1 MYNNPSVDILIVEDS
16 LTQALRLQDSLEKHN
31 FNTQIANNGKSG
43 LELLKQKTFTL
54 VISDIIMPEMDGYE
68 LCRKIKNDND
78 LKDMPVILL
87 TSLSDPQDVIEALG
101 CGADNFVTKPYN
113 EKFLISRIHNILVN
127 RELRLSGMS
136 ELGIEIVFAGKK
148 HFITSNRMQI
158 IDLLFSTYENAIQKN
173 SELEQVNRELVM
185 TQRELEQKN
194 NELARLNE
202 QKNYFLGMAAH
213 DLRNPMGAIYN
224 TTELLIDEDLG
235 PLNDEQKDMI
245 SAVKSASEFML
256 NLVNDFLDIAHIES
270 GQLKLKQKPENIIH
284 LIEKN
289 VFFNNDFAKKK
300 QIKLDL
306 EYDKNITF
314 PLIKLDSSKFQQVM
328 NNLVTNAIKFTHVD
342 GIVKVILKKQKDS
355 ILIAVKDNGQG
366 IPEKEIE
373 NLFAPFQRT
382 SVKSTAGE
390 KSTGLGLSIVKK
402 IIDEH
407 NGEIWVESEV
417 GKGSTFYISLPLS
430 EVPVSKP
437 AKPETKKDND
447 SKSKVPA
454 EHYRPIA
461 LKTARILLVEDNITS
476 RKVALK
482 MLEKKGFNVD
492 TAVNGQEAIEK
503 LKVKNYGLVLMDIHM
518 PEMDGFEAI
527 KIIRDPSSSVMN
539 HQIPVVAMTATTLD
553 IDKSKDKIFDAGM
566 NDFLMKPMH
575 RQKLFEKI
583 EKYIAP
589 PETNDK
595 RINISDLSDKKI
607 FNPDMLFS
615 QVEEDDLL
623 YYDILRRYQSKVPKY
638 IDRLHSAIVQKEN
651 EYILKIMNTIKEESE
666 TVGATIIHSLIEKM
680 EPMLEA
686 GDYDQLSMH
695 TYTLHEALD
704 RINFL
709 VNQQLQK
716 ME

>member
-1 MYNNPSVDILIVEDS
+1 MYSNSTVEILIIEDS
-16 LTQALRLQDSLEKHN
+16 LTQALRLQDSLEKHQ
-31 FNTQIANNGKSG
+31 FKTQIANNGKAG
-43 LELLKQKTFTL
+43 LDLLKQKAFTL
-54 VISDIIMPEMDGYE
+54 VVSDIIMPEMDGYE
-68 LCRKIKNDND
+68 LCRQIKNDEQ

-113 EKFLISRIHNILVN
+113 EKFLVSRIQNILVN

-173 SELEQVNRELVM
+173 SELEQVNRELIM

-194 NELARLNE
+194 IELARLNE

-235 PLNDEQKDMI
+235 PLNDEQKDI
-245 SAVKSASEFML
+245 ITSVKSASEFML

-270 GQLKLKQKPENIIH
+270 GKLTLKQKPENIIQ

-289 VFFNNDFAKKK
+289 VFFNNDFARKK
-300 QIKLDL
+300 QISLNFV
-306 EYDKNITF
+306 YDKNKTF
-314 PLIKLDSSKFQQVM
+314 PLIYLDSSKFQQVM
-328 NNLVTNAIKFTHVD
+328 NNLISNA
-342 GIVKVILKKQKDS
+342 VKYTYAEGTVQVFVEKQNDKLVIS
-355 ILIAVKDNGQG
+355 VKDNGQG
-366 IPEKEIE
+366 IPENEIE
-373 NLFAPFQRT
+373 SLFAPFQRT
-382 SVKSTAGE
+382 SVESTGGE

-402 IIDEH
+402 IVNEH
-407 NGEIWVESEV
+407 QGEIWVESQV
-417 GKGSTFYISLPLS
+417 GKGSTFFISLPLFAS
-430 EVPVSKP
+430 PAPKP
-437 AKPETKKDND
+437 KTKKKAKTKT
-447 SKSKVPA
+447 SH
-454 EHYRPIA
+454 EHYRPNA
-461 LKTARILLVEDNITS
+461 LKSARILLVEDNITS

-492 TAVNGQEAIEK
+492 VAVNGHEAIEK
-503 LKVKNYGLVLMDIHM
+503 LKIKNYGLVLMDIHM

-527 KIIRDPSSSVMN
+527 KVIRDPSSSVMN
-539 HQIPVVAMTATTLD
+539 HEIPVVAMTATSID
-553 IDKSKDKIFDAGM
+553 IDRSKEELINAGM
-566 NDFLMKPMH
+566 NDFLLKPMH

-583 EKYIAP
+583 EKFIVP
-589 PETNDK
+589 PETND
-595 RINISDLSDKKI
+595 IYLNISDLSDEQI

-623 YYDILRRYQSKVPKY
+623 YYDILRRYQSKAPKY
-638 IDRLHSAIVQKEN
+638 IDRLHAAIVQKEN
-651 EYILKIMNTIKEESE
+651 EYISKIMNTIKEESE
-666 TVGATIIHSLIEKM
+666 TVGAIIITNLIEKM
-680 EPMLEA
+680 EPIFLAE
-686 GDYDQLSMH
+686 DYEQLSMC

-716 ME
+716 MD